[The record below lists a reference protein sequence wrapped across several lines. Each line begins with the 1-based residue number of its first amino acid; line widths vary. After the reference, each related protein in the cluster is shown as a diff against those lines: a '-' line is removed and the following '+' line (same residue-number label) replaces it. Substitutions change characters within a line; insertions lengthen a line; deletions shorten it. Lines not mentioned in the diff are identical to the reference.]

1 MDGAAQANAGAHGAG
16 PPIETDIPARLDR
29 LPWSRFHVLIVVALG
44 ITWVLDGLEVTIV
57 GSIGPM
63 LQDKRTL
70 GLTPQDIGTMASAY
84 VAGAVAGALLFGWL
98 TDRFGRRLIF
108 NITLGLYVAGVLAS
122 ACAWDFTS
130 LTLFRVITGLGIGGE
145 YAAINSAIDELIPAR
160 LRGRIDLMVNG
171 SYWAGAAL
179 GAAAS
184 LLLLGGSLVS
194 PALGWRIGFATG
206 GILGL
211 GVLLLRRFVPE
222 SPRWLVT
229 HGRTEEAEKTVGD
242 VERRVEQSDGG
253 KPLGKAEGT
262 LTVHPR
268 RVFGFGMIFKAM
280 LGKYRGRAFLAFS
293 LMVAQAFLFNAV
305 FFTYGLVLTKAYH
318 VPNERI
324 GIYVLPL
331 AVGSLLGPLCLGHLF
346 DSIGRRKMIAGTY
359 GLSGLLMAAT
369 GFAFHAGLL
378 DAFTQTL
385 CWVAIFFVA
394 SAAASSAYLTA
405 SEIFPLETRA
415 LAIALFYALGTLV
428 GGVGAPFLF
437 GQLIG
442 AGVKQVAWGYGVA
455 ALLMIGAAVVEA
467 FFGIDA
473 EGKSLESI
481 AEPLSG

>member
-1 MDGAAQANAGAHGAG
+1 MDGSVEAIGKA
-16 PPIETDIPARLDR
+16 IETDIPARLDR
-29 LPWSRFHVLIVVALG
+29 LPWSRFHILIVVALG

-70 GLTPQDIGTMASAY
+70 GLSAQQIGGMASAY
-84 VAGAVAGALLFGWL
+84 VAGAVAGALFFGWL
-98 TDRFGRRLIF
+98 TDRFGRRLVF
-108 NITLGLYVAGVLAS
+108 NITLGLYVLGVLAS
-122 ACAWDFTS
+122 ACAWDFVS
-130 LTLFRVITGLGIGGE
+130 LAAFRVVTGFGIGGE

-160 LRGRIDLMVNG
+160 LRGRIDLLVNG
-171 SYWAGAAL
+171 SYWGGAAL

-184 LLLLGGSLVS
+184 LLLLGGTLVAPS
-194 PALGWRIGFATG
+194 LGWRLGFGIGG
-206 GILGL
+206 MLGL
-211 GVLLLRRFVPE
+211 GVLALRRFVPE

-229 HGRTEEAEKTVGD
+229 HGRVEEAEKTLSD
-242 VERRVEQSDGG
+242 VEQRVAASGGGEIPRADG
-253 KPLGKAEGT
+253 K

-268 RVFGFGMIFKAM
+268 KTFGFGLIFKAM
-280 LGKYRGRAFLAFS
+280 IGKYRARAFLAFS
-293 LMVAQAFLFNAV
+293 LMAAQAFLFNAV

-318 VPNERI
+318 VPGARI
-324 GIYVLPL
+324 GLYVLPL
-331 AVGSLLGPLCLGHLF
+331 AIGSFMGPVCLGHLF
-346 DSIGRRKMIAGTY
+346 DSIGRRRMIAGTY
-359 GLSGLLMAAT
+359 GLSGALMAAT
-369 GFAFHAGLL
+369 AWAFHAGLL
-378 DAFTQTL
+378 DATTQTL

-442 AGVKQVAWGYGVA
+442 AGVQQVAWGYGLA
-455 ALLMIGAAVVEA
+455 AALMIGAAAVEA
-467 FFGIDA
+467 RAGIDA

>member
-1 MDGAAQANAGAHGAG
+1 MSATTTAAIQ
-16 PPIETDIPARLDR
+16 TDIPARMDR
-29 LPWSRFHVLIVVALG
+29 LPWSRFHLLIVVALG

-57 GSIGPM
+57 GSIGPA

-70 GLTPQDIGTMASAY
+70 GLTPQDIGTLASAY
-84 VAGAVAGALLFGWL
+84 VAGAVVGALFFGWL
-98 TDRFGRRLIF
+98 TDRFGRRLVF
-108 NITLGLYVAGVLAS
+108 NITLGLYVLGVLAS
-122 ACAWDFTS
+122 ACAWNFWS
-130 LTLFRVITGLGIGGE
+130 LAAFRILTGLGIGGE

-160 LRGRIDLMVNG
+160 LRGRIDLIVNG
-171 SYWAGAAL
+171 SYWGGAAV

-184 LLLLGGSLVS
+184 LLLLSGDMVS
-194 PALGWRIGFATG
+194 PGLGWRLGFGIG

-211 GVLLLRRFVPE
+211 GVLFLRRWVPE

-229 HGRTEEAEKTVGD
+229 HGRIEEAEKTVAD
-242 VERRVEQSDGG
+242 VEERVEHSGG
-253 KPLGKAEGT
+253 GALPPAEGT

-268 RVFGFGMIFKAM
+268 KTFGFGLVFSAM
-280 LGKYRGRAFLAFS
+280 FGRYKGRSLLAFT

-324 GIYVLPL
+324 GVYVLPL
-331 AVGSLLGPLCLGHLF
+331 ALGNLMGPLLLGHLF
-346 DSIGRRKMIAGTY
+346 DSIGRRRMIAGTY
-359 GLSGLLMAAT
+359 ALSGILLAAT
-369 GFAFHAGLL
+369 AAGFSYGLFT
-378 DAFTQTL
+378 AWTQTAA
-385 CWVAIFFVA
+385 WVAIFFVA

-415 LAIALFYALGTLV
+415 LAIATFYALGTLV
-428 GGVGAPFLF
+428 GGVAAPWLF

-442 AGVKQVAWGYGVA
+442 SGVANVAWGYAAAA
-455 ALLMIGAAVVEA
+455 ALMIIAAGVEIKL
-467 FFGIDA
+467 GVDA

>member
-1 MDGAAQANAGAHGAG
+1 MSATMLADSGTHGAG

-44 ITWVLDGLEVTIV
+44 VTWVLDGLEVTIV

-70 GLTPQDIGTMASAY
+70 GLTPQNIGTMASAY
-84 VAGAVAGALLFGWL
+84 VAGAVAGALFFGWL
-98 TDRFGRRLIF
+98 TDRFGRRLVF

-122 ACAWDFTS
+122 ACAWDFLS
-130 LTLFRVITGLGIGGE
+130 LAIFRIVTGLAIGGE

-160 LRGRIDLMVNG
+160 LRGRIDLFVNG
-171 SYWAGAAL
+171 SYWAGAAV

-184 LLLLGGSLVS
+184 LLLLGGAVVS
-194 PALGWRIGFATG
+194 PALGWRIGFGLG
-206 GILGL
+206 GLLGL
-211 GVLLLRRFVPE
+211 FVLILRQFVPE

-229 HGRTEEAEKTVGD
+229 HGRVEEAEKTLAD
-242 VERRVEQSDGG
+242 VEKRVEETDGG
-253 KPLGKAEGT
+253 KPMPRPNGT

-268 RVFGFGMIFKAM
+268 KTFGFGLIFRSM
-280 LGKYRGRAFLAFS
+280 LGKYRARAFLAFS
-293 LMVAQAFLFNAV
+293 LMAAQAFLFNAV

-318 VPNERI
+318 IPNDRI
-324 GIYVLPL
+324 GIYILPL
-331 AVGSLLGPLCLGHLF
+331 AIGSLLGPLCLGHLF

-359 GLSGLLMAAT
+359 AISGLLMAAT
-369 GFAFHAGLL
+369 GIAFHAGLL

-385 CWVAIFFVA
+385 CWMAIFFVA

-428 GGVGAPFLF
+428 GGVGAPYLF

-442 AGVKQVAWGYGVA
+442 AGVRQVAWGYGVA

-467 FFGIDA
+467 FWGIDA